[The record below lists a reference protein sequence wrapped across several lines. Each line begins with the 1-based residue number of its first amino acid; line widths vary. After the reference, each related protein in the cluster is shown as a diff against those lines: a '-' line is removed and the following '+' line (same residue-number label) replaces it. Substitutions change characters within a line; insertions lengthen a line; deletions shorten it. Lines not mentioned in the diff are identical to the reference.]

1 MTIVNQD
8 YLSEQASVSPETV
21 QPFPNSRKVY
31 ETGSRP
37 DIRVPMR
44 EITVSDTHSSEG
56 VEHNLPVFVYDTSG
70 PYTDPDVDI
79 DVRQGLPALRARWIR
94 ERGDTDE
101 LPYLTSE
108 YGRERLADTALD
120 R

>member
-1 MTIVNQD
+1 MTIVNKD

-21 QPFPNSRKVY
+21 QPFPSSRKVY

-56 VEHNLPVFVYDTSG
+56 VEHNLPVYVYDTSG
-70 PYTDPDVDI
+70 PYTDPDVTI
-79 DVRQGLPALRARWIR
+79 DVRQGLPALRAK
-94 ERGDTDE
+94 
-101 LPYLTSE
+101 
-108 YGRERLADTALD
+108 LD
-120 R
+120 